1 MSDPEGPTEGEPT
14 NPAGTEGDPDPSGGP
29 VRPPWLTDE
38 RMMIIM
44 FVVVTVVVG
53 LIGFAVSA
61 RFEPLDPPSGGARPG
76 AISVTTTT
84 NTTMTTAPDSAT
96 TTPGDSTTSTTVSS
110 DTTLPGSLTVSTES
124 VDFGAEG
131 IAGQFEIINDGGGP
145 AGWSLETSTDAIS
158 LSSVE
163 GETAGGES
171 TAIDLSLNREEIEE
185 GELAESVTLT
195 WDGGQIEI
203 AVAATHEDNPIIH
216 NPQASPSSVEVS
228 GNEECTNTRT
238 TVSARIRDTSPLE
251 SVVVRWSP
259 DGGGQQETAMTAVGN
274 DMFEAV
280 IGPFTVE
287 RSATARIVAFDER
300 GNAGGATTTVN
311 VVACP

>member
-1 MSDPEGPTEGEPT
+1 
-14 NPAGTEGDPDPSGGP
+14 
-29 VRPPWLTDE
+29 
-38 RMMIIM
+38 MIVM
-44 FVVVTVVVG
+44 FFTVTVVVG

-61 RFEPLDPPSGGARPG
+61 RFEPLDPPSGGAQPG
-76 AISVTTTT
+76 AVSVTTTT
-84 NTTMTTAPDSAT
+84 PTTPDSAT
-96 TTPGDSTTSTTVSS
+96 TTDGASPTSTTVSS
-110 DTTLPGSLTVSTES
+110 DTTLPGSLAVSAES
-124 VDFGAEG
+124 VDFGADG

-145 AGWSLETSTDAIS
+145 AGWSLESSSDAIS
-158 LSSVE
+158 LSSSE

-171 TAIDLSLNREEIEE
+171 TAIDLSLNRDEIEE
-185 GELAESVTLT
+185 GELAETVTLT

-228 GNEECTNTRT
+228 GDEECTDTQT

-259 DGGGQQETAMTAVGN
+259 DGGAEEETEMTAVGN

-287 RSATARIVAFDER
+287 HSAAARIVAFDER

>member
-1 MSDPEGPTEGEPT
+1 
-14 NPAGTEGDPDPSGGP
+14 
-29 VRPPWLTDE
+29 
-38 RMMIIM
+38 MIVM

-53 LIGFAVSA
+53 LIGFTVSA
-61 RFEPLDPPSGGARPG
+61 RFEPLDPPSGGAGPG

-84 NTTMTTAPDSAT
+84 TTTTTAPESAT
-96 TTPGDSTTSTTVSS
+96 TTDGESTTSTTVSS
-110 DTTLPGSLTVSTES
+110 DTTQPGSLSVSAES

-145 AGWSLETSTDAIS
+145 AGWSLESSSDAIS
-158 LSSVE
+158 LSSSE

-171 TAIDLSLNREEIEE
+171 TAIDLSLNRDEIEE
-185 GELAESVTLT
+185 GELSEAVTLT

-228 GNEECTNTRT
+228 GDEECTNTQT

-259 DGGGQQETAMTAVGN
+259 DGGGEQETEMTAVGN

-287 RSATARIVAFDER
+287 RSATARVVAFDER
-300 GNAGGATTTVN
+300 GNAGGANTTVN

>member
-1 MSDPEGPTEGEPT
+1 MSDPEGPTEEEST
-14 NPAGTEGDPDPSGGP
+14 IPAGADDPHPSGP
-29 VRPPWLTDE
+29 VRPPWLTEE
-38 RMMIIM
+38 RLRIVM

-53 LIGFAVSA
+53 LIGVAVSA
-61 RFEPLDPPSGGARPG
+61 RFEPLDPPPSRRTPPG
-76 AISVTTTT
+76 AISATTTT
-84 NTTMTTAPDSAT
+84 TTTTTVPDSAT
-96 TTPGDSTTSTTVSS
+96 TTDVESTSTTVSS
-110 DTTLPGSLTVSTES
+110 DTTLPGSLSVSAES
-124 VDFGAEG
+124 VDLGAEG

-145 AGWSLETSTDAIS
+145 AGWSLDSSTDAIS
-158 LSSVE
+158 LSSGE

-171 TAIDLSLNREEIEE
+171 TVIDLSLDREEIEE
-185 GELAESVTLT
+185 GELSETVTLS
-195 WDGGQIEI
+195 WGEGQIEI
-203 AVAATHEDNPIIH
+203 AVVATHEDNPIIH

-228 GNEECTNTRT
+228 GDPVCTNTQT

-259 DGGGQQETAMTAVGN
+259 DGGGEQETQMTAVGN

>member
-1 MSDPEGPTEGEPT
+1 
-14 NPAGTEGDPDPSGGP
+14 
-29 VRPPWLTDE
+29 
-38 RMMIIM
+38 MIVM

-61 RFEPLDPPSGGARPG
+61 RFEPLDPPSGAAQPG
-76 AISVTTTT
+76 AVGMTTTT
-84 NTTMTTAPDSAT
+84 TTTTTAPESAT
-96 TTPGDSTTSTTVSS
+96 TTAGEPSTSTTASS
-110 DTTLPGSLTVSTES
+110 DTTLPGSLSVSAES
-124 VDFGAEG
+124 VDFGADG

-145 AGWSLETSTDAIS
+145 AGWSLESSSDALA

-185 GELAESVTLT
+185 GELAETVTLT

-216 NPQASPSSVEVS
+216 NPQASPSSVEVA
-228 GNEECTNTRT
+228 GDEECTNTQT
-238 TVSARIRDTSPLE
+238 TVSARVRDTSPLE

-259 DGGGQQETAMTAVGN
+259 DGGGEQETEMTAVGN

-300 GNAGGATTTVN
+300 GNVGGANTTVS

>member
-1 MSDPEGPTEGEPT
+1 MSDPEGPTQGEST
-14 NPAGTEGDPDPSGGP
+14 TPAGTNDPDTSGLTGKP
-29 VRPPWLTDE
+29 AWLTEE
-38 RMMIIM
+38 RRMILM

-61 RFEPLDPPSGGARPG
+61 RFEPLEPPSGGARPG

-84 NTTMTTAPDSAT
+84 TTTTTTAPDSAT
-96 TTPGDSTTSTTVSS
+96 TIDGDSTTSTTVSS
-110 DTTLPGSLTVSTES
+110 DTTVPGSLTVSAES

-131 IAGQFEIINDGGGP
+131 IAGEFEIINDGGGP
-145 AGWSLETSTDAIS
+145 AGWSLESSSDAIS
-158 LSSVE
+158 LSSTE

-171 TAIDLSLNREEIEE
+171 TAIDMSLNRDEIEE
-185 GELAESVTLT
+185 GELAETVTLT
-195 WDGGQIEI
+195 WDGGEIEI

-228 GNEECTNTRT
+228 GDEECTNTET

-259 DGGGQQETAMTAVGN
+259 DGGGEQETEMTAVGN

-300 GNAGGATTTVN
+300 GNAGGATTTIN

>member
-1 MSDPEGPTEGEPT
+1 MPDPEGPTEGEST
-14 NPAGTEGDPDPSGGP
+14 TPAGAGDADPSGGP
-29 VRPPWLTDE
+29 ARPRGLTE
-38 RMMIIM
+38 EPMRIVM

-61 RFEPLDPPSGGARPG
+61 RFDPLDPPSGAPSG
-76 AISVTTTT
+76 AITATTTT
-84 NTTMTTAPDSAT
+84 TISTSTTTTVPNSAT
-96 TTPGDSTTSTTVSS
+96 TTDGESTSTTVSS
-110 DTTLPGSLTVSTES
+110 DTTLPGSLSVSAES

-131 IAGQFEIINDGGGP
+131 IGGEFEIINDGGGS
-145 AGWSLETSTDAIS
+145 ASWSLESSTDAIS
-158 LSSVE
+158 LSSAE

-171 TAIDLSLNREEIEE
+171 TAIELSLNREEIEE
-185 GELAESVTLT
+185 GDLAETVTLN
-195 WDGGQIEI
+195 WEGGQIEI
-203 AVAATHEDNPIIH
+203 AVVATHEDNPIIH
-216 NPQASPSSVEVS
+216 NPQASPSSVDVS
-228 GNEECTNTRT
+228 GDEECTNTQT

-259 DGGGQQETAMTAVGN
+259 DGGGEQETEMTAVGN

-300 GNAGGATTTVN
+300 GNAGGANTTVN

>member
-1 MSDPEGPTEGEPT
+1 
-14 NPAGTEGDPDPSGGP
+14 
-29 VRPPWLTDE
+29 
-38 RMMIIM
+38 M

-61 RFEPLDPPSGGARPG
+61 RFDPLDPPSNAAPSG
-76 AISVTTTT
+76 AITATTTT
-84 NTTMTTAPDSAT
+84 TTTTTVPSSAT
-96 TTPGDSTTSTTVSS
+96 TTDGESTSTTVSS
-110 DTTLPGSLTVSTES
+110 DTTLPGSLSVSAES
-124 VDFGAEG
+124 VDFGSDG
-131 IAGQFEIINDGGGP
+131 IAGDFDIINDGGGP
-145 AGWSLETSTDAIS
+145 AGWSLESSIDAIS
-158 LSSVE
+158 LSSAE

-171 TAIDLSLNREEIEE
+171 TAIDLSLNRDEIEE
-185 GELAESVTLT
+185 GELAETVTLT
-195 WDGGQIEI
+195 WEGGQIEI
-203 AVAATHEDNPIIH
+203 PVVATHEDNPIIH
-216 NPQASPSSVEVS
+216 NPEASPSSVEVS
-228 GNEECTNTRT
+228 GDEECTNTQT

-259 DGGGQQETAMTAVGN
+259 DGGGEQETEMTAVGN

-280 IGPFTVE
+280 IGPFTAE

>member
-1 MSDPEGPTEGEPT
+1 
-14 NPAGTEGDPDPSGGP
+14 
-29 VRPPWLTDE
+29 
-38 RMMIIM
+38 MIMM

-61 RFEPLDPPSGGARPG
+61 RFEPLDPPSGGTQPG
-76 AISVTTTT
+76 AISDTTTT
-84 NTTMTTAPDSAT
+84 TTTTTAPDSAT
-96 TTPGDSTTSTTVSS
+96 TTSGESTTSTTASS
-110 DTTLPGSLTVSTES
+110 DTTLPGSLSVSAES
-124 VDFGAEG
+124 VDFGADG
-131 IAGQFEIINDGGGP
+131 IAGQFEIINDGGAP
-145 AGWSLETSTDAIS
+145 AGWSLESSSDAIS
-158 LSSVE
+158 LSSFE

-171 TAIDLSLNREEIEE
+171 TAIDLSLDREEIEE
-185 GELAESVTLT
+185 GELAETVTLT

-228 GNEECTNTRT
+228 GDEECTNTQT

-259 DGGGQQETAMTAVGN
+259 DGGGEQETEMTAVGN

>member
-1 MSDPEGPTEGEPT
+1 MSDPEGPTEGEST
-14 NPAGTEGDPDPSGGP
+14 SPAGTGDSDPSG
-29 VRPPWLTDE
+29 RPARPWLTEE
-38 RMMIIM
+38 RMRIVM

-61 RFEPLDPPSGGARPG
+61 RFEPLDPPSNGAPSG
-76 AISVTTTT
+76 AITATTTT
-84 NTTMTTAPDSAT
+84 TTTTTVPSSAT
-96 TTPGDSTTSTTVSS
+96 TTDDESTTSTTVSS
-110 DTTLPGSLTVSTES
+110 DTTLPGSLSVSAES
-124 VDFGAEG
+124 VDLGAEG
-131 IAGQFEIINDGGGP
+131 IGGEFEIINDGGGP
-145 AGWSLETSTDAIS
+145 AGWSLESSTDAIS
-158 LSSVE
+158 LSSAE

-171 TAIDLSLNREEIEE
+171 TAIDLSLNRDEIEE
-185 GELAESVTLT
+185 GELAETVTLT
-195 WDGGQIEI
+195 WEGGQIEI
-203 AVAATHEDNPIIH
+203 AVVATHEDNPIIH

-228 GNEECTNTRT
+228 GDEECTNTQT

-259 DGGGQQETAMTAVGN
+259 DGGGEQETEMTAVGN

-300 GNAGGATTTVN
+300 GNAGGANTTVN

>member
-1 MSDPEGPTEGEPT
+1 MSDPEGPAQGEST
-14 NPAGTEGDPDPSGGP
+14 TPAGPDDPGPSGLPG
-29 VRPPWLTDE
+29 RPSWLTDE
-38 RMMIIM
+38 RMMIVM

-61 RFEPLDPPSGGARPG
+61 RFEPLDPPAGGAQSD
-76 AISVTTTT
+76 AISVATTTT
-84 NTTMTTAPDSAT
+84 TTAPDSAT
-96 TTPGDSTTSTTVSS
+96 TTAGESTTSTTVSS
-110 DTTLPGSLTVSTES
+110 DTTVPGSLSVSAES
-124 VDFGAEG
+124 VDFGADG
-131 IAGQFEIINDGGGP
+131 IAGQFEIINEGGGP
-145 AGWSLETSTDAIS
+145 AGWSLESSSDAIS
-158 LSSVE
+158 LSSSE

-171 TAIDLSLNREEIEE
+171 TAIDLSLDRDEIEE
-185 GELAESVTLT
+185 GELAETVTLT

-216 NPQASPSSVEVS
+216 NPQASPASVEVS
-228 GNEECTNTRT
+228 GDEECTNTQT
-238 TVSARIRDTSPLE
+238 TVSARVRDTSPLE

-259 DGGGQQETAMTAVGN
+259 DGGAEEETEMTAVGN

>member
-1 MSDPEGPTEGEPT
+1 MRIG
-14 NPAGTEGDPDPSGGP
+14 
-29 VRPPWLTDE
+29 
-38 RMMIIM
+38 M

-61 RFEPLDPPSGGARPG
+61 RFDPLDPPSSGAPPG
-76 AISVTTTT
+76 AITATTTT
-84 NTTMTTAPDSAT
+84 TTTTTMPSSAT
-96 TTPGDSTTSTTVSS
+96 TAAGESTSTTVSS
-110 DTTLPGSLTVSTES
+110 DTTLPGSLSVSAES

-131 IAGQFEIINDGGGP
+131 IGGEFEIINDGGGT
-145 AGWSLETSTDAIS
+145 AGWSLEASTDAIS
-158 LSSVE
+158 LSSGE

-171 TAIDLSLNREEIEE
+171 TAIELSLDRGGIEE
-185 GELAESVTLT
+185 GELSETVTLT

-203 AVAATHEDNPIIH
+203 AVVATHEDNPIIH

-228 GNEECTNTRT
+228 GDAECTNTQT
-238 TVSARIRDTSPLE
+238 TVSARVRDTSPLA

-259 DGGGQQETAMTAVGN
+259 DGGGEQETAMTAVGN
-274 DMFEAV
+274 DMYEAV

-300 GNAGGATTTVN
+300 GNAGGANTTVN

>member
-1 MSDPEGPTEGEPT
+1 
-14 NPAGTEGDPDPSGGP
+14 
-29 VRPPWLTDE
+29 
-38 RMMIIM
+38 MIVM

-53 LIGFAVSA
+53 LIGVAVSA

-76 AISVTTTT
+76 AVGVTTTT
-84 NTTMTTAPDSAT
+84 TTTPDAAATTAGESTTTTTAPSDAT
-96 TTPGDSTTSTTVSS
+96 P
-110 DTTLPGSLTVSTES
+110 PGSLSVSAES

-131 IAGQFEIINDGGGP
+131 IAGQFEIINDGGGA
-145 AGWSLETSTDAIS
+145 AGWSLESSSDAIS

-171 TAIDLSLNREEIEE
+171 TVIDLSLDREEIEE
-185 GELAESVTLT
+185 GELAETVTLT
-195 WDGGQIEI
+195 WEGGQIEI

-228 GNEECTNTRT
+228 GDEECTNTKT

-259 DGGGQQETAMTAVGN
+259 DGGSQQETAMTGVGN

-280 IGPFTVE
+280 VGPFTVE
-287 RSATARIVAFDER
+287 QSATVRIVAFDER
-300 GNAGGATTTVN
+300 GNAGGATTTIN

>member
-1 MSDPEGPTEGEPT
+1 MSDAEGPIEGEST
-14 NPAGTEGDPDPSGGP
+14 TPAGTGDPDPSGGP
-29 VRPPWLTDE
+29 ARPPWFTEE
-38 RMMIIM
+38 RMRIVM

-61 RFEPLDPPSGGARPG
+61 RFDPLDPPSNAAPSG
-76 AISVTTTT
+76 AITATTTT
-84 NTTMTTAPDSAT
+84 TTTTTVPSSAT
-96 TTPGDSTTSTTVSS
+96 TTDGESTSTTVSS
-110 DTTLPGSLTVSTES
+110 DTTLPGSLSVSAES
-124 VDFGAEG
+124 VDFGSDG
-131 IAGQFEIINDGGGP
+131 IAGDFDIINDGGGP
-145 AGWSLETSTDAIS
+145 AGWSLESSIDAIS
-158 LSSVE
+158 LSSAE

-171 TAIDLSLNREEIEE
+171 TAIDLSLNRDEIEE
-185 GELAESVTLT
+185 GELAETVTLT
-195 WDGGQIEI
+195 WEGGQIEI
-203 AVAATHEDNPIIH
+203 PVVATHEDNPIIH
-216 NPQASPSSVEVS
+216 NPEASPSSVEVS
-228 GNEECTNTRT
+228 GDEECTNTQT

-259 DGGGQQETAMTAVGN
+259 DGGGEQETEMTAVGN

-280 IGPFTVE
+280 IGPFTAE